1 MQKTVFDQNNFYL
14 PSYGVEGVKKKNII
28 ENLTLQ
34 VVIFLAKDTI
44 DGIQNF
50 NDLNNLY
57 LPPSPPK
64 KRKESKR
71 VGKRVLYP
79 PR

>member
-1 MQKTVFDQNNFYL
+1 MQQVVFDPNNFYL
-14 PSYGVEGVKKKNII
+14 PPYGVEGVKKKNII

-57 LPPSPPK
+57 LPPK
-64 KRKESKR
+64 MKN
-71 VGKRVLYP
+71 
-79 PR
+79 